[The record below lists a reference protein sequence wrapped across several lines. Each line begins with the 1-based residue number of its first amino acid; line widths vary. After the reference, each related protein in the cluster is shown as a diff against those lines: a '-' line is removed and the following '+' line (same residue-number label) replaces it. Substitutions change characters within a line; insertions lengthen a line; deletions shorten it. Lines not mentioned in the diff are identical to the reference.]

1 MYNFDLEPKRRNT
14 NSLKWNVKESELPM
28 WVADMDFKT
37 APEITNEFIKRLE
50 SGIYGYNDIP
60 DSFYDAYI
68 NWWEKYHNFKMEKD
82 WIFFSTGVVPT
93 ISSAVRRLTSVGDN
107 VLILTPVY
115 NIFYNSILN
124 NKRHVLECP
133 LVYDN
138 GSYEINFLDLE
149 EKLKEEKTTLLIF
162 CNPHNPVGKIWNKDE
177 LIKVGNLCKKYNVNV
192 ISDEIHC
199 DIVRPGLE
207 YIPFASVSDTN
218 LDITVTCI
226 APTKCFNL
234 AGIQTSAVVI
244 KNKELKRIVE
254 RGLNTDECAEGNT
267 LAVITPEVAF
277 KCRDWLNEMNE
288 YVFNNRKIVEDYI
301 GKNIEELKVIKADA
315 TYLIWIDCN
324 KITKDDKALANFI
337 REETGLYVSSGSAY
351 GKSGEGFIRMNVA
364 TTKKIVLDGLER
376 FKKGINL
383 FKEKSE

>member
-14 NSLKWNVKESELPM
+14 NSLKWNVKDNELPM
-28 WVADMDFKT
+28 WVADMDFRT

-68 NWWEKYHNFKMEKD
+68 NWWDKYHHYKMEKE
-82 WIFFSTGVVPT
+82 WIFFSIGVVPT

-124 NKRHVLECP
+124 NKRIVLESP
-133 LVYDN
+133 LIYED
-138 GSYEINFLDLE
+138 GKYEIDYVDFEN
-149 EKLKEEKTTLLIF
+149 KLKNEKTTLLIF

-177 LIKVGNLCKKYNVNV
+177 LIKIGSLCKKYNVNV

-207 YIPFASVSDTN
+207 YIPFASVSDVN
-218 LDITVTCI
+218 AGITVTCI

-267 LAVITPEVAF
+267 LAVITPEIAF
-277 KCRDWLNEMNE
+277 KCRSWLNEMNE
-288 YVFNNRKIVEDYI
+288 YVFNNRKIVEEFI
-301 GKNIEELKVIKADA
+301 SSNIKELKVIKGDA

-324 KITKDDKALANFI
+324 NITDDDRCLTEFI
-337 REETGLYVSSGSAY
+337 REKTGLYLSCGSAY
-351 GKSGEGFIRMNVA
+351 GKSGRGFIRMNVA
-364 TTKKIVLDGLER
+364 TTKKIVLEGLDK
-376 FKKGINL
+376 FKKGIEL

>member
-14 NSLKWNVKESELPM
+14 NSLKWNVKENELPM

-68 NWWEKYHNFKMEKD
+68 NWWDKYHHFKMEKE

-93 ISSAVRRLTSVGDN
+93 LSSAVRRLTKEGDN

-133 LVYDN
+133 LTYDN
-138 GSYEINFLDLE
+138 GNYEINFLDLE
-149 EKLKEEKTTLLIF
+149 EKLKNERTTLLIF
-162 CNPHNPVGKIWNKDE
+162 CNPHNPVGKIWNRDE
-177 LIKVGNLCKKYNVNV
+177 LIKVGSLCKKYNVTV

-207 YIPFASVSDTN
+207 YIPFASVSDIN

-277 KCRDWLNEMNE
+277 KCRGWLNEMNE

-301 GKNIEELKVIKADA
+301 SKNIKELRVIKGDA

-324 KITKDDKALANFI
+324 KITKDDRALASFI

-351 GKSGEGFIRMNVA
+351 GKAGEGFIRMNVA
-364 TTKKIVLDGLER
+364 TTKKIVLEGLER

>member
-14 NSLKWNVKESELPM
+14 NSLKWNVLDNELPM

-68 NWWEKYHNFKMEKD
+68 NWWGKYHNYKIEKD
-82 WIFFSTGVVPT
+82 WIIFSTGVVPT
-93 ISSAVRRLTSVGDN
+93 ISSTVRRLTEVANN
-107 VLILTPVY
+107 VVILTPVY

-124 NKRHVLECP
+124 NGRHVLESP
-133 LVYDN
+133 LIYKN
-138 GSYEINFLDLE
+138 GNYEIDFIDLE
-149 EKLKEEKTTLLIF
+149 DKLAMDETSLLIF
-162 CNPHNPVGKIWNKDE
+162 CNPHNPVGKIWTKDE
-177 LIKVGNLCKKYNVNV
+177 MARVGALCKKHNVNV

-199 DIVRPGLE
+199 DIVRPGLN
-207 YIPFASVSDTN
+207 YIPFGSVEGN
-218 LDITVTCI
+218 EDITITCV

-234 AGIQTSAVVI
+234 AGIQTSAIII
-244 KNKELKRIVE
+244 KNKKLKHLVE

-267 LAVITPEVAF
+267 LAVITPQIAF

-301 GKNIEELKVIKADA
+301 NSNLADLRVIRGDA

-324 KITKDDKALANFI
+324 NITNDDRKLCSFI
-337 REETGLYVSSGSAY
+337 REKTGLYVSCGSSY
-351 GKSGEGFIRMNVA
+351 GKSGRGFIRMNVA

-376 FKKGINL
+376 LKKGIIL

>member
-14 NSLKWNVKESELPM
+14 NSLKWNVKEDELPM

-68 NWWEKYHNFKMEKD
+68 NWWEKYHQFKMEKE

-107 VLILTPVY
+107 VLIITPVY

-124 NKRHVLECP
+124 NRRIVLESP
-133 LVYDN
+133 LIYKDDN
-138 GSYEINFLDLE
+138 YEIDFIDLE
-149 EKLKEEKTTLLIF
+149 EKLKNEKTTLLIF
-162 CNPHNPVGKIWNKDE
+162 CNPHNPVGKIWSKDE

-199 DIVRPGLE
+199 DIVKPGLN
-207 YIPFASVSDTN
+207 YIPFASASNDN
-218 LDITVTCI
+218 ADISVTCI

-277 KCRDWLNEMNE
+277 KCKTWLDEMNE

-301 GKNIEELKVIKADA
+301 KENIKDLKVIKADA

-324 KITKDDKALANFI
+324 SITKDDRALCNFI
-337 REETGLYVSSGSAY
+337 REKTGLYLSCGSAY
-351 GKSGEGFIRMNVA
+351 GKTGAGFIRMNVA
-364 TTKKIVLDGLER
+364 TTKKIVLEGLEK
-376 FKKGINL
+376 FKKGIFL

>member
-14 NSLKWNVKESELPM
+14 NSLKWNVKEDELPM

-68 NWWEKYHNFKMEKD
+68 NWWEKYHHFKMEKE

-107 VLILTPVY
+107 VLIITPVY

-124 NKRHVLECP
+124 NKRIVLESP
-133 LVYDN
+133 LIYKD
-138 GSYEINFLDLE
+138 GSYEIDFIDLE
-149 EKLKEEKTTLLIF
+149 EKLKNEKTTLLIF
-162 CNPHNPVGKIWNKDE
+162 CNPHNPVGKIWSKDE
-177 LIKVGNLCKKYNVNV
+177 LIKVGKLCKKYNVNV

-199 DIVRPGLE
+199 DIVRPGLN
-207 YIPFASVSDTN
+207 YIPFASCSDVN
-218 LDITVTCI
+218 ADISVTCI

-277 KCRDWLNEMNE
+277 KCKNWLDEMNE

-301 GKNIEELKVIKADA
+301 KENIKDLKVIKADA

-324 KITKDDKALANFI
+324 SITKDDRALCNVI
-337 REETGLYVSSGSAY
+337 REKTGLYLSCGSAY
-351 GKSGEGFIRMNVA
+351 GKTGAGFIRMNVA
-364 TTKKIVLDGLER
+364 TTKKIVLEGLEK
-376 FKKGINL
+376 FKKGIIL

>member
-14 NSLKWNVKESELPM
+14 NSLKWNVKEDELPM

-68 NWWEKYHNFKMEKD
+68 NWWEKYHQFKMEKE

-107 VLILTPVY
+107 VLIITPVY

-124 NKRHVLECP
+124 NRRIVLESP
-133 LVYDN
+133 LIYKD
-138 GSYEINFLDLE
+138 GSYEIDFIDLE
-149 EKLKEEKTTLLIF
+149 EKLKNEKTTLLIF
-162 CNPHNPVGKIWNKDE
+162 CNPHNPVGKIWSKDE
-177 LIKVGNLCKKYNVNV
+177 LIKVGNLCKKYNVTV

-199 DIVRPGLE
+199 DIVKPGFE
-207 YIPFASVSDTN
+207 YIPFQSVSEVN
-218 LDITVTCI
+218 KDISVMLI

-234 AGIQTSAVVI
+234 AGIQTSAAVI
-244 KNKELKRIVE
+244 PNKKIKALFE

-267 LAVITPEVAF
+267 LAVITPELAF
-277 KCRDWLNEMNE
+277 EKGREWLLEMNE
-288 YVFNNRKIVEDYI
+288 YVFENRRIVKEFFENNIPSF
-301 GKNIEELKVIKADA
+301 KVIDGKA
-315 TYLIWIDCN
+315 TYLIWVDLNGINSKELRDYIY
-324 KITKDDKALANFI
+324 KSTGVFLAD
-337 REETGLYVSSGSAY
+337 GLAY
-351 GKSGEGFIRMNVA
+351 GKTGEGFLRINVA
-364 TTKKIVLDGLER
+364 TTKKRVVEALNLI
-376 FKKGINL
+376 KKAYDSFIL
-383 FKEKSE
+383 KRD